1 MGYLRGENLSRDIEY
16 RICLLLAK
24 WFYEQGDTTVLQ
36 IRNHLKEWAIKNDF
50 YFNVAMNP
58 VASRVIADNM
68 KLLGANT
75 VYISSEDISEIV
87 NRFDTYYERMVA
99 LAVLCYGKIYADKD
113 GKFKLSKRALGH
125 WLGFNQ
131 KTIKKYI
138 DNLINLDYIS
148 MYEEGGLSSWYNKT
162 VISQLNTYSLSVNYE
177 NTGEYK
183 LIENDIASLYA
194 EIFLGHVQEE
204 ETWTRI
210 QGYNDWY
217 SVSNLGRVEVMARE
231 IGDRIFP
238 AKILRPF
245 KSKSGKIYYNLMGED
260 NKQKKVSLDKLQL
273 LAVKK

>member
-24 WFYEQGDTTVLQ
+24 WFYEHGDTTVLQ
-36 IRNHLKEWAIKNDF
+36 IRNHLKEWAIENDF

-58 VASRVIADNM
+58 VASRVIEDNM
-68 KLLGANT
+68 KLLGT
-75 VYISSEDISEIV
+75 GDIYVSRDDILEIID
-87 NRFDTYYERMVA
+87 RFDTYYERMVA
-99 LAVLCYGKIYADKD
+99 LAVLCYGKAYADRD

-138 DNLINLDYIS
+138 DNLINLGYMS
-148 MYEEGGLSSWYNKT
+148 LYEEGGLSSWYNKT
-162 VISQLNTYSLSVNYE
+162 VVSQLNTYSLSVNYE

-183 LIENDIASLYA
+183 LIDNDIVSLYA
-194 EIFLGHVQEE
+194 EIFYGHVQDK
-204 ETWTRI
+204 ETWMKI
-210 QGYNDWY
+210 HGYNDWY
-217 SVSNLGRVEVMARE
+217 SISNLGRVEVMERE
-231 IGDRIFP
+231 IGGRIFP

-260 NKQKKVSLDKLQL
+260 NKQKKISVDKLQL
-273 LAVKK
+273 LAANK